1 MARSSRG
8 DGRLVIGFGVPDG
21 PCVPLPPGAFPVP
34 VMPWVLSLVLA
45 QVSQAPSTRTPPTQ
59 QIGKESVE
67 TGEKA
72 YRDGQRATAHEQRLA
87 LFAEGV
93 TRARAYLAQH
103 PDAPEG
109 LLWLVAN
116 LGGHALERGKLLA
129 LGAIPEIEQ
138 TLKRLDEVAPSF
150 EGGAG
155 ARGLARLYQKAP
167 ALISV
172 GSAKRARQHYERA
185 LALGPN
191 HIANQALAAD
201 FFWDQGDRD
210 RARSLAEAAAKQP
223 ALRADTP
230 DAREW
235 REIVEQVLGRT
246 VTVNP

>member
-1 MARSSRG
+1 
-8 DGRLVIGFGVPDG
+8 VT
-21 PCVPLPPGAFPVP
+21 
-34 VMPWVLSLVLA
+34 VMPWMLSLLLA
-45 QVSQAPSTRTPPTQ
+45 QVSQPPSAGKPSALALS
-59 QIGKESVE
+59 KESVE

-72 YRDGQRATAHEQRLA
+72 YRDGQRATVHAQRLA
-87 LFAEGV
+87 FFADGV
-93 TRARAYLAQH
+93 ARARAYLAQH

-172 GSAKRARQHYERA
+172 GSAKRARQNYERA

-191 HIANQALAAD
+191 HIANQVLAAD
-201 FFWDQGDRD
+201 FFWDQGDRE
-210 RARSLAEAAAKQP
+210 RARALAEAAAKQP